1 MWEFLSKNKL
11 EDLLE
16 KLIDKKMTRKKQVD
30 ELEGLWKFLSKNK
43 LGDLL
48 EKLIDRGYTTVESLS
63 LIDKQRVD
71 KLGLKIGEVDQL
83 VSVLEVIFTYS

>member
-1 MWEFLSKNKL
+1 
-11 EDLLE
+11 
-16 KLIDKKMTRKKQVD
+16 MTRKKQVD